1 MAELPFTSA
10 ATGDFVVQFR
20 AKMGQADR
28 RSSFTLVDQNGKAVV
43 TISFAEAGRITS
55 RDPKGD
61 EVDIASYEA
70 NRWYNITLDVSPD
83 NGRFCLRVEDNQL
96 DTKLVEDLALD
107 DAAGGS
113 VNGIV
118 FRHADD

>member
-1 MAELPFTSA
+1 
-10 ATGDFVVQFR
+10 
-20 AKMGQADR
+20 MGQADR

-55 RDPKGD
+55 CDPKGAD
-61 EVDIASYEA
+61 IDIAGYQA
-70 NRWYNITLDVSPD
+70 NRWYNITIEVSLE
-83 NGRFCLRVEDNQL
+83 NNRFCLRVEDDRL

-107 DAAGGS
+107 GAAGGS

-118 FRHADD
+118 FRHADDRSGSWVVYDAVLAYNLN